1 MRKKTTTFEL
11 FKGSLEILEQSCLVV
26 VSLTLHLSLSL
37 RMVTRLGF
45 GQVLSPESRC
55 SETLS
60 CRVANSVST
69 RQKYLLE

>member
-1 MRKKTTTFEL
+1 MRKKKKAFEL
-11 FKGSLEILEQSCLVV
+11 VKDSLEILEQNCLVL

-37 RMVTRLGF
+37 RTETRLGF

-55 SETLS
+55 SETLN